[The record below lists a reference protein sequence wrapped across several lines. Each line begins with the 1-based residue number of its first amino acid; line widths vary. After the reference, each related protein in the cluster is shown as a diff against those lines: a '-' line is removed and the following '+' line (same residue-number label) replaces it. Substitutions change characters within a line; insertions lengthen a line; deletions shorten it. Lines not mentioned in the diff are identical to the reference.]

1 MEEKMNKTIQLNGNG
16 RIRTGRRAGRTEIDV
31 PHADR
36 IITSVLPLVG
46 PGKYQ
51 AVMGAISQEGL
62 LRPTSSQ
69 TLSLVNLA
77 LQNPDEEHCKT
88 ILLRLRDYY
97 FWTSTQNLWGN
108 EDVIV
113 YDNVDGKM
121 PSDRASLI
129 KRMKDGDK
137 AVRAVPYGF
146 MTGSQSVLDFVKNPY
161 VKAHARDVPEDVVAK
176 VAEKISREL
185 PYVWA
190 LGPQGKDVKRYTA
203 LCSIWYDGRLYLD
216 GYFDDVNEDG
226 FASGV
231 LKNE

>member
-97 FWTSTQNLWGN
+97 FWTSTQNLWGK

-113 YDNVDGKM
+113 YDNVDGEM
-121 PSDRASLI
+121 PSDRESLI
-129 KRMKDGDK
+129 KRNKDGDK

-146 MTGSQSVLDFVKNPY
+146 MIGRQSILDFVKNPY
-161 VKAHARDVPEDVVAK
+161 VKAHFQDVPEEVVAEIAKK
-176 VAEKISREL
+176 VSRKL

-203 LCSIWYDGRLYLD
+203 LDSSWFGDGLNLVGNCGDVLED
-216 GYFDDVNEDG
+216 GY
-226 FASGV
+226 ASGGRR
-231 LKNE
+231 